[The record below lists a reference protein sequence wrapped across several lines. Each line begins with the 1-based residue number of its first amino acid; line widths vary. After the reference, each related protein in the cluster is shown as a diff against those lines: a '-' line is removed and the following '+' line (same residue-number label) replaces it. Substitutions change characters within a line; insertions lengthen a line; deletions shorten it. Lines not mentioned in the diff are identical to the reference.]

1 MSKRIL
7 VTGGSG
13 FIGTNLLKELSKKK
27 NIKLISTYFRT
38 NNFYKIKK
46 VNYKKINLENS
57 NHCIKLC
64 KNIDT
69 IIMCAANSSGAAV
82 MAKTPLVHLTPNI
95 RMNLNMLE
103 AAYKSGVKKFIFIS
117 SNTVYPNVNYAVKEK
132 DANFKFFHKYYVV
145 GWMKRF
151 SEVVCDIYSNR
162 IHNPMKTII
171 VRPGNLYGPHDK
183 FDKKKSK
190 VIPSIIRKVVEK
202 QNPLEVWGDGKDLKD
217 FLYIEDF
224 CKTLLKIILKK
235 NIYETYNLA
244 SGKGIRIN
252 NIIKLILKIEK
263 TKNIKIK
270 YDKTKPTMIP
280 KRLINID
287 KIKKEFNFKV
297 NTSLDEGLKKTISWF
312 RDHNDYN

>member
-27 NIKLISTYFRT
+27 KIKLTSTYFKT

-46 VNYKKINLENS
+46 VNYKKVDLENS
-57 NHCIKLC
+57 NHCTKLC
-64 KNIDT
+64 KNIDI
-69 IIMCAANSSGAAV
+69 IIMCAANSSGAGI
-82 MAKTPLVHLTPNI
+82 MEKTPLVHLTPNI

-117 SNTVYPNVNYAVKEK
+117 SNTVYPNVSYAVKEK
-132 DANFKFFHKYYVV
+132 DANFKFFHKYHVV

-151 SEVVCDIYSNR
+151 SEVVCDIYSNK
-162 IHNPMKTII
+162 IPNPMKTII

-190 VIPSIIRKVVEK
+190 VIPSLIRKVVEK

-224 CKTLLKIILKK
+224 CKTLLKIIFKK
-235 NIYETYNLA
+235 NIYEIYNLA
-244 SGKGIRIN
+244 SGKGVRIN
-252 NIIKLILKIEK
+252 DIIKLILKIEK
-263 TKNIKIK
+263 TKKIKIK

-287 KIKKEFNFKV
+287 KVKKEFNFSVKT
-297 NTSLDEGLKKTISWF
+297 NLGEGLKKTISWF
-312 RDHNDYN
+312 RRHNDYN